1 MVKLLWSGVVMVML
15 LSGCGWDGT
24 PTRKNDFIPLTS
36 IEIVA
41 DSPTI
46 AVSRTI
52 AKNTSTT
59 LSVKGNFSGLYTSD
73 VTDQVVWT
81 SDTPAVAGF
90 AVASVPNRVS
100 GLIPGSTTLTATV
113 GNVTATFNLTVSD
126 ATITEMTITPVNP
139 TITKGSNMQ
148 FVVNGTFVDP
158 ATSDTTTQDLTF
170 DASWLSSATEVA
182 TVGVTAANKG
192 LAHAV
197 ATGTATISATFDGV
211 TRSSLLT
218 VTEPV
223 LQSIAVTPANP
234 SVLTLSSEPFKATG
248 TYSDGSAVDLTSQV
262 AWSSSNAGIAT
273 IASSGT
279 ASTLTQ
285 GNSTINATLDGVSG
299 STILKVTGGNLTG
312 IVPSVAAI
320 TLVKGTVAR
329 ISATGTFS
337 NSTTRDITG
346 VVAWSA
352 ANTAVT
358 VTAPGGNL
366 AWLNASAVTPTSVP
380 TIITAKY
387 GTFTATTTVTV
398 TAPTLQSIAISQTS
412 LDLTAGTSSRLT
424 ATGTFKDNNGT
435 ITTQDVTAS
444 ADWTSSAATTASVG
458 NAGLAKGRVSGATAG
473 SGSATITATYGGKSA
488 STAVTVRTRI
498 IQSLTMSGPASA
510 AAGNMVSF
518 TATASYIDGTSKD
531 VTEDATWTIDTPNVA
546 LLADSQNQPGQIV
559 AVAPGSA
566 TFSASFG
573 GMSKNATVIIQ

>member
-1 MVKLLWSGVVMVML
+1 MVLL

-41 DSPTI
+41 DSPSI

-52 AKNTSTT
+52 ANKTSTT

-81 SDTPAVAGF
+81 SDTPTVAGF

-100 GLIPGSTTLTATV
+100 GLIPGSATLTATV
-113 GNVTATFNLTVSD
+113 GSVTATFNLTVSD
-126 ATITEMTITPVNP
+126 ATVREMTITPVNP
-139 TITKGSNMQ
+139 TITKGSNKQ
-148 FVVNGTFVDP
+148 FVVNGTF
-158 ATSDTTTQDLTF
+158 SDATTQDLTA
-170 DASWLSSATEVA
+170 DASWVSSATEVA
-182 TVGVTAANKG
+182 TVGDTALTKG
-192 LAHAV
+192 LAQAV
-197 ATGTATISATFDGV
+197 AVGTSTISATFDSV
-211 TRSSLLT
+211 TLSTLLT

-223 LQSIAVTPANP
+223 LKSIAVTPANP
-234 SVLTLSSEPFKATG
+234 SVLTLSTEPFKATG
-248 TYSDGSAVDLTSQV
+248 TYSDGSTVDLTSQV
-262 AWSSSNAGIAT
+262 VWSSSNPGIAT

-285 GNSTINATLDGVSG
+285 GNSTISATLNGVSG

-312 IVPSVAAI
+312 IVPSVTTI

-337 NSTTRDITG
+337 NGSTRDITG

-352 ANTAVT
+352 ANTALAT

-380 TIITAKY
+380 TIITAKS
-387 GTFTATTTVTV
+387 GTFTAKTTVTV
-398 TAPTLQSIAISQTS
+398 TEPTLQSIAISQTS

-424 ATGTFKDNNGT
+424 ATGTFKDNNNGT

-458 NAGLAKGRVSGATAG
+458 NTGLAKGRVSGATAG
-473 SGSATITATYGGKSA
+473 SGRATITATYGGKSIT
-488 STAVTVRTRI
+488 SDVTVSTRI
-498 IQSLTMSGPASA
+498 IESLTISGPASA

-518 TATASYIDGTSKD
+518 TATASYIGGTSKD
-531 VTEDATWTIDTPNVA
+531 VTEDATWTIDAPNVA
-546 LLADSQNQPGQIV
+546 LLADSQNQPGQFV
-559 AVAPGSA
+559 AVGPGSA

-573 GMSKNATVIIQ
+573 NKSKNATVIIQ